1 MCTVSI
7 YMSFYYTF
15 HMQELDYHEFKMF
28 AMACIDRQ
36 IEIEKRKKTKVVPY
50 SDVDEERAKGPC
62 GWCSLQ

>member
-1 MCTVSI
+1 
-7 YMSFYYTF
+7 
-15 HMQELDYHEFKMF
+15 MQELDYHEFKMF